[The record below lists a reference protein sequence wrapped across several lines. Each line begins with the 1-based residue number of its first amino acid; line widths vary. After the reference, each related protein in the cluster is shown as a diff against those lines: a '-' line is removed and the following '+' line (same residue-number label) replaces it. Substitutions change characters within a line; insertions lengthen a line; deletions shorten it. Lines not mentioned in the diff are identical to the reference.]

1 MKQVKKNNSQDNGKS
16 KTPLSTLRK
25 RLAADRF
32 TGWALGI
39 TFVAAVVIVLVTT
52 QFGSVLPMLKASDYQ
67 VGSVAERDYVVE
79 RDILYLDEEATRLKR
94 QAAGKLVLPI
104 FRVNERIGEE
114 RLQRFSEFR
123 ERLLALNRE
132 ESSLDTIFLRLQ
144 VDFPGIL
151 TREQLARL
159 LDTNQLSSVFAQAE
173 IILKKIF
180 ETGLIKLPEQ
190 DSGLLSSGAIEVW
203 SWRGGKLVKEE
214 TYLENVLTRRNIED
228 WIEERFPEIPSLLLL
243 PTFDL
248 VRAFAIE
255 NGFFDAEETGKSR
268 QKAMEEVE
276 PVQAKLVKDQVI
288 VRRGDIIDAETAA
301 QIKALGEYSV
311 TVNLT
316 SIAGNVLFLLVVFFF
331 SLLLF
336 QEKVIGTA
344 LKRNQVIFLAATV
357 LIFLL
362 AAGLLSR
369 FFTPREGIP
378 FSVILPTAAISI
390 LITLIISTRAGIG
403 LSVILAL
410 LVLPLAEWDPY
421 AFLFVLLTGAAGT
434 AVVQRAERRIDL
446 VKAGLYLS
454 ALNIA
459 LLILFVL
466 LQSAARGWLLPVL
479 GWAFLNGFASSMISL
494 GFLPILEHA
503 LNTASRF
510 RLIELS
516 DLNAPILKRMLSLAP
531 GTYNHSISVA
541 NLAES
546 AASAIGANALLARVG
561 AYYHDIGKIE
571 QAEYFIENQTSYNKH
586 DDLKP
591 SLSAAVIKSHLKM
604 GIEKARELALPQ
616 EVQEIIS
623 QHHGRG
629 VIKYF
634 YQRAVENGEKTNV
647 STDDYSYQGYRPSSK
662 EAAVVMLADAVEAAT
677 RTLKKPTIAKLEK
690 FVWDMIME
698 KFTSQELSGSQLT
711 FRDLETI
718 KKSFVQ
724 VLAGYYHSRI
734 EYPKVKEAA
743 R

>member
-1 MKQVKKNNSQDNGKS
+1 MKPTKKSNQGNGKPGS
-16 KTPLSTLRK
+16 PISILR
-25 RLAADRF
+25 RHLAADRY
-32 TGWALGI
+32 TGVVLGI
-39 TFVAAVVIVLVTT
+39 TLFAAVAIVLATT
-52 QFGSVLPMLKASDYQ
+52 QFGSVLPLLRVSDYR

-94 QAAGKLVLPI
+94 EAAGKLVLPV
-104 FRVNERIGEE
+104 FRINERIGEE

-123 ERLLALNRE
+123 ERLVALTRGPN
-132 ESSLDTIFLRLQ
+132 SLDTIFLRLQ

-151 TREQLARL
+151 SKEQLARL
-159 LDTNQLSSVFAQAE
+159 LDSGQLSSVFTQAE
-173 IILKKIF
+173 GILTRVF
-180 ETGLIKLPEQ
+180 ETGVVKLP
-190 DSGLLSSGAIEVW
+190 DRDGGLLSSGAVEI
-203 SWRGGKLVKEE
+203 WRWQGGKLVKEE
-214 TYLENVLTRRNIED
+214 TYLEEVLTKDKLDD
-228 WIEERFPEIPSLLLL
+228 WIAERFPEIPARLLT
-243 PTFDL
+243 PTIEV

-255 NGFFDAEETGKSR
+255 NGFFDAEETEKSR

-288 VRRGDIIDAETAA
+288 VRRGDIVDAETAA

-311 TVNLT
+311 TVNLN
-316 SIAGNVLFLLVVFFF
+316 SIAGNALFVLIVFLF
-331 SLLLF
+331 SLFLF
-336 QEKVIGTA
+336 QERVIGIA
-344 LKRNQVIFLAATV
+344 LKRNQITFLATAA

-369 FFTPREGIP
+369 FFIPHEGIP
-378 FSVILPTAAISI
+378 VSVLLPTAAFTISA
-390 LITLIISTRAGIG
+390 TLIVSTRAGIG

-410 LVLPLAEWDPY
+410 LLLPLTDLDPH

-446 VKAGLYLS
+446 IKAGLYLS
-454 ALNIA
+454 GLNVA
-459 LLILFVL
+459 LLVLFVL
-466 LQSAARGWLLPVL
+466 LHSGVRGWLLPVL
-479 GWAFLNGFASSMISL
+479 GWGFLNGFASSMISL
-494 GFLPILEHA
+494 GFLPILEHG

-516 DLNAPILKRMLSLAP
+516 DLNAPVLKRMLSLAP

-546 AASAIGANALLARVG
+546 ACSAIGANALLARVG

-604 GIEKARELALPQ
+604 GIEKARELGLPQ
-616 EVQEIIS
+616 EVKEIIS

-647 STDDYSYQGYRPSSK
+647 STDDYSYQGYRPGSK
-662 EAAVVMLADAVEAAT
+662 EAAVVMLADTVEAAT
-677 RTLKKPTIAKLEK
+677 RTLRKPTIAKLEK
-690 FVWDMIME
+690 FVWDIIME
-698 KFTSQELSGSQLT
+698 KFTSQELGDSQLT

>member
-1 MKQVKKNNSQDNGKS
+1 MKQSRKNSTNGKS
-16 KTPLSTLRK
+16 IPLFASLKERLR
-25 RLAADRF
+25 ADRP
-32 TGWALGI
+32 TVAILGV
-39 TFVAAVVIVLVTT
+39 TFVAAVVIVVVST
-52 QFGSVLPMLKASDYQ
+52 QFGSVLPLLRVSDYR

-94 QAAGKLVLPI
+94 EAAGKLVLPI

-123 ERLLALNRE
+123 DRLIALSRQ
-132 ESSLDTIFLRLQ
+132 ESALDTIFLRLQ

-151 TREQLARL
+151 SREQLARL
-159 LDTNQLSSVFAQAE
+159 LETGQLNAVFAEARL
-173 IILKKIF
+173 ILDQLF
-180 ETGLIKLPEQ
+180 ETGLVKLPEQ
-190 DSGLLSSGAIEVW
+190 DSDLLSSGAVEL
-203 SWRGGKLVKEE
+203 WRWTGGRLVKEE
-214 TYLENVLTRRNIED
+214 VSLEEVLTRGNLEA
-228 WIEERFPEIPSLLLL
+228 WIEERFPEVPAQLLT
-243 PTFDL
+243 PTIDL
-248 VRAFAIE
+248 VRAFAVE
-255 NGFFDAEETGKSR
+255 NGFYDAEETESSR
-268 QKAMEEVE
+268 RKVMEEVE

-288 VRRGDIIDAETAA
+288 VRRGDIVDAETAA
-301 QIKALGEYSV
+301 QIRALGEYSV
-311 TVNLT
+311 TVNLN
-316 SIAGNVLFLLVVFFF
+316 SIAGNVLFLLAVF
-331 SLLLF
+331 LLALFLF
-336 QEKVIGTA
+336 QERVVGLI
-344 LKRNQVIFLAATV
+344 LKRNQIVFLAATA

-362 AAGLLSR
+362 AAALLGR
-369 FFTPREGIP
+369 FFTPGQGIP
-378 FSVILPTAAISI
+378 MSVILPTATVSI
-390 LITLIISTRAGIG
+390 LVTLIVCTRAGIA
-403 LSVILAL
+403 LSLILAL
-410 LVLPLAEWDPY
+410 LVLPLTGMDPY
-421 AFLFVLLTGAAGT
+421 ALLFVLLTGVAGT
-434 AVVQRAERRIDL
+434 AVVQQAERRIDL
-446 VKAGLYLS
+446 VRAGLYLS
-454 ALNIA
+454 AVNIV
-459 LLILFVL
+459 LLVLFVL
-466 LQSAARGWLLPVL
+466 LQSTGRRWLLPVL
-479 GWAFLNGFASSMISL
+479 GWGFLNGFASSMISL

-546 AASAIGANALLARVG
+546 ACSAIGANALLARVG

-591 SLSAAVIKSHLKM
+591 SLSAAVIKSHLKV

-616 EVQEIIS
+616 EVQDIIA

-629 VIKYF
+629 IIQYF
-634 YQRAVENGEKTNV
+634 YQRAVDNGNSANV
-647 STDDYSYQGYRPSSK
+647 SSDDYSYQGYRPRSR

-677 RTLKKPTIAKLEK
+677 RTLKKPTVAKLEK
-690 FVWDMIME
+690 LVWDMIME
-698 KFTSQELSGSQLT
+698 KFTSQELSDSQLT
-711 FRDLETI
+711 FRNLETI

>member
-1 MKQVKKNNSQDNGKS
+1 MKQTKKTSNDTSPSPISALK
-16 KTPLSTLRK
+16 L
-25 RLAADRF
+25 RLAADRL
-32 TGWALGI
+32 TGAILGI
-39 TFVAAVVIVLVTT
+39 TFIAAVVIVLVTT
-52 QFGSVLPMLKASDYQ
+52 QFGSVFPLLRPSDYEI
-67 VGSVAERDYVVE
+67 GSVAERDYVVE
-79 RDILYLDEEATRLKR
+79 RDILYLDQEATRLKR
-94 QAAGKLVLPI
+94 EAAGKLVLPI
-104 FRVNERIGEE
+104 FRVNERIGGE
-114 RLQRFSEFR
+114 RLQSFSEFR
-123 ERLLALNRE
+123 ERLLALRRE
-132 ESSLDTIFLRLQ
+132 ESSLDTVFLKLQ
-144 VDFPGIL
+144 VEFPGVL
-151 TREQLARL
+151 SKEQLARL
-159 LDTNQLSSVFAQAE
+159 LDTNQLSTVFEQAGT
-173 IILKKIF
+173 ILGQIF

-190 DSGLLSSGAIEVW
+190 DAELLSPGAIEVW
-203 SWRGGKLVKEE
+203 RWMGGRLVKEE
-214 TYLENVLTRRNIED
+214 YFLEDVLTKNNLES
-228 WIEERFPEIPSLLLL
+228 WIEERFPEIPAQLL
-243 PTFDL
+243 PPTKDP

-255 NGFFDAEETGKSR
+255 NGFFDAKETGKSR

-276 PVQAKLVKDQVI
+276 PVQAKLVRDQVI

-301 QIKALGEYSV
+301 RIRALGEYSV
-311 TVNLT
+311 TVNLK
-316 SIAGNVLFLLVVFFF
+316 SIAGNVLFLLILFFF
-331 SLLLF
+331 ALFLF
-336 QEKVIGTA
+336 QKRVVGRS
-344 LKRNQVIFLAATV
+344 LKHNQLLFLAATV

-362 AAGLLSR
+362 ASALLAR
-369 FFTPREGIP
+369 FFTPAEGIP

-390 LITLIISTRAGIG
+390 LVTLIVSTRAGIA
-403 LSVILAL
+403 LSLILAL
-410 LVLPLAEWDPY
+410 LVLPVSEMDPY
-421 AFLFVLLTGAAGT
+421 SFLFVLLTGVAGT

-446 VKAGLYLS
+446 VRAGAYLS
-454 ALNIA
+454 ALNIVLLVFLA
-459 LLILFVL
+459 LLRSIG
-466 LQSAARGWLLPVL
+466 RGWLLPVL
-479 GWAFLNGFASSMISL
+479 GWSLLNGFVSSMISL
-494 GFLPILEHA
+494 GFLPILEHG

-546 AASAIGANALLARVG
+546 ACSAIGANALLARVG

-586 DDLKP
+586 DELKP

-604 GIEKARELALPQ
+604 GIEKARELSLPQ

-634 YQRAVENGEKTNV
+634 YQRALEKGEKTNV
-647 STDDYSYQGYRPSSK
+647 TSDDYSYQGYRPSSK
-662 EAAVVMLADAVEAAT
+662 EAAVVMLADTVEAVT

-690 FVWDMIME
+690 FVWDIIME
-698 KFTSQELSGSQLT
+698 KFTSQELGDSQLT

>member
-1 MKQVKKNNSQDNGKS
+1 MKQTKKTSNDTSPSPISALK
-16 KTPLSTLRK
+16 L
-25 RLAADRF
+25 RLAADRL
-32 TGWALGI
+32 TGAILGI
-39 TFVAAVVIVLVTT
+39 TFIAAVVIVLVTT
-52 QFGSVLPMLKASDYQ
+52 QFGSVFPLLRPSDYEI
-67 VGSVAERDYVVE
+67 GSVAERDYVVE
-79 RDILYLDEEATRLKR
+79 RDILYLDQEATRLKR
-94 QAAGKLVLPI
+94 EAAGKLVLPI

-114 RLQRFSEFR
+114 RLQSFSEFR
-123 ERLLALNRE
+123 ERLLALRRE
-132 ESSLDTIFLRLQ
+132 ESSLDTVFLKLQ
-144 VDFPGIL
+144 VEFPGVL
-151 TREQLARL
+151 SKEQLARL
-159 LDTNQLSSVFAQAE
+159 LDTNQLSTVFEQAGT
-173 IILKKIF
+173 ILGQIF

-190 DSGLLSSGAIEVW
+190 DAELLSPGAIEVW
-203 SWRGGKLVKEE
+203 RWMGGRLVKEE
-214 TYLENVLTRRNIED
+214 YFLEDVLTKNNLES
-228 WIEERFPEIPSLLLL
+228 WIEERFPEIPAQLL
-243 PTFDL
+243 PPTKDP

-255 NGFFDAEETGKSR
+255 NGFFDAKETGKSR

-276 PVQAKLVKDQVI
+276 PVQAKLVRDQVI

-301 QIKALGEYSV
+301 RIRALGEYSV
-311 TVNLT
+311 TVNLK
-316 SIAGNVLFLLVVFFF
+316 SIAGNVLFLLILFFF
-331 SLLLF
+331 ALFLF
-336 QEKVIGTA
+336 QKRVVGRS
-344 LKRNQVIFLAATV
+344 LKHNQLLFLAATV

-362 AAGLLSR
+362 ASALLAR
-369 FFTPREGIP
+369 FFTPAEGIP

-390 LITLIISTRAGIG
+390 LVTLIVSTRAGIA
-403 LSVILAL
+403 LSLILAL
-410 LVLPLAEWDPY
+410 LVLPVSEMDPY
-421 AFLFVLLTGAAGT
+421 SFLFVLLTGVAGT

-446 VKAGLYLS
+446 VRAGAYLS
-454 ALNIA
+454 ALNIVLLVFLA
-459 LLILFVL
+459 LLRSIG
-466 LQSAARGWLLPVL
+466 RGWLLPVL
-479 GWAFLNGFASSMISL
+479 GWSLLNGFVSSMISL
-494 GFLPILEHA
+494 GFLPILEHG

-546 AASAIGANALLARVG
+546 ACSAIGANALLARVG

-586 DDLKP
+586 DELKP

-604 GIEKARELALPQ
+604 GIEKARELSLPQ

-634 YQRAVENGEKTNV
+634 YQRALEKGEKTNV
-647 STDDYSYQGYRPSSK
+647 TSDDYSYQGYRPSSK
-662 EAAVVMLADAVEAAT
+662 EAAVVMLADTVEAVT

-690 FVWDMIME
+690 FVWDIIME
-698 KFTSQELSGSQLT
+698 KFTSQELGDSQLT

>member
-1 MKQVKKNNSQDNGKS
+1 MKQIKKNNHDNGKS
-16 KTPLSTLRK
+16 FAPLSALRK

-32 TGWALGI
+32 KAAALAI
-39 TFVAAVVIVLVTT
+39 TVIAAMVIVLFTT
-52 QFGSVLPMLKASDYQ
+52 QFGSVLPLLRVTNYQ
-67 VGSVAERDYVVE
+67 IGSVAERDYVVE
-79 RDILYLDEEATRLKR
+79 RDMLYLDEEATRLKME
-94 QAAGKLVLPI
+94 AAGKLVLPV

-114 RLQRFSEFR
+114 RLQRFAQFR
-123 ERLLALNRE
+123 ERVLALSRE
-132 ESSLDTIFLRLQ
+132 KDTLDTAFLKLQ

-151 TREQLARL
+151 SEQQLARL
-159 LDTNQLSSVFAQAE
+159 LDTDQLSSIFTQAE
-173 IILKKIF
+173 LILEQIF

-190 DSGLLSSGAIEVW
+190 DSGLLSSGAVAVW
-203 SWRGGKLVKEE
+203 RWSGGKLVKEE
-214 TYLENVLTRRNIED
+214 TYLEEVLTLGNLEGWIED
-228 WIEERFPEIPSLLLL
+228 RFPEIPARLL
-243 PTFDL
+243 PPTVDM
-248 VRAFAIE
+248 VRAFTVE
-255 NGFFDAEETGKSR
+255 NGFFDADETEESR
-268 QKAMEEVE
+268 KKAMEEVE

-288 VRRGDIIDAETAA
+288 VRRGDIIHSETAA

-311 TVNLT
+311 TVNLN
-316 SIAGNVLFLLVVFFF
+316 SIAGNVLFLLIVLLF
-331 SLLLF
+331 SLFLF
-336 QEKVIGTA
+336 QEPVIGTA
-344 LKRNQVIFLAATV
+344 LKRNQVVFLAAAV

-362 AAGLLSR
+362 GAGLASR

-378 FSVILPTAAISI
+378 VSVILPTAAISI
-390 LITLIISTRAGIG
+390 LVTLIVSTRAGIG

-410 LVLPLAEWDPY
+410 LVLPLARLDAY
-421 AFLFVLLTGAAGT
+421 AFLFVLLTGVAGT

-454 ALNIA
+454 ALNVA
-459 LLILFVL
+459 LLVLFAL
-466 LQSAARGWLLPVL
+466 LQSVGRGWLLPVL
-479 GWAFLNGFASSMISL
+479 GWAFLNGFVCSMISL
-494 GFLPILEHA
+494 GFLPILEHG

-616 EVQEIIS
+616 EVKEIIS

-634 YQRAVENGEKTNV
+634 YQRALENGEKTNV
-647 STDDYSYQGYRPSSK
+647 STDDYSYQGYRPSSR
-662 EAAVVMLADAVEAAT
+662 EAAVVMLADTVEAAT

-690 FVWDMIME
+690 FVWDIIME
-698 KFTSQELSGSQLT
+698 KFTTQELGDSQLT

-734 EYPKVKEAA
+734 EYPKVKEAV

>member
-1 MKQVKKNNSQDNGKS
+1 MKPTRKNNHNGASIRPFSALKV
-16 KTPLSTLRK
+16 PLGPDRTTGII
-25 RLAADRF
+25 LA
-32 TGWALGI
+32 L
-39 TFVAAVVIVLVTT
+39 TFVAAVAIVLVTT
-52 QFGSVLPMLKASDYQ
+52 QFGTVFPFLRASDYQ

-79 RDILYLDEEATRLKR
+79 RDILYVDEEATRLKR
-94 QAAGKLVLPI
+94 EAAGKLVLPI
-104 FRVNERIGEE
+104 FRVNERINQE
-114 RLQRFSEFR
+114 RLARFSEFR
-123 ERLLALNRE
+123 ERLVTLSRE
-132 ESSLDTIFLRLQ
+132 EESLDAIFLRLQ
-144 VDFPGIL
+144 VDFPGVL
-151 TREQLARL
+151 SREQLARL
-159 LDTNQLSSVFAQAE
+159 LDTGQLSGVLEQAE
-173 IILKKIF
+173 LVLGDVF

-190 DSGLLSSGAIEVW
+190 DSELLSSGAVEVW
-203 SWRGGKLVKEE
+203 RWMGGKLVKEE
-214 TYLENVLTRRNIED
+214 LFLEEVLTRDNLEG
-228 WIEERFPEIPSLLLL
+228 WIAARYPEIPRELLQ
-243 PTFDL
+243 PTIDL
-248 VRAFAIE
+248 VEAFAVE
-255 NGFFDAEETGKSR
+255 NGFYDVEETEKSR
-268 QKAMEEVE
+268 QKAMEGVE

-288 VRRGDIIDAETAA
+288 VRRGDIVDAEAAA
-301 QIKALGEYSV
+301 QIRALGEYSV
-311 TVNLT
+311 TVNLN
-316 SIAGNVLFLLVVFFF
+316 SIAANVLFLFIVFLL
-331 SLLLF
+331 SLFLF
-336 QEKVIGTA
+336 RERILGIS
-344 LKRNQVIFLAATV
+344 LKRNQVLFLAAAV

-362 AAGLLSR
+362 AAVLLGR
-369 FFTPREGIP
+369 FFAPREGIP

-390 LITLIISTRAGIG
+390 LVALIISTRAGIA
-403 LSVILAL
+403 LSLILAL
-410 LVLPLAEWDPY
+410 LVLPIAEMDPY
-421 AFLFVLLTGAAGT
+421 TFLFVLLTGVAGT

-446 VKAGLYLS
+446 VRAGLYLS
-454 ALNIA
+454 GLNVV
-459 LLILFVL
+459 LLVLFVL
-466 LQSAARGWLLPVL
+466 LQNVERGWLLPVL
-479 GWAFLNGFASSMISL
+479 GWSFLNGFASSMIGL

-546 AASAIGANALLARVG
+546 ACSAIGANALLARVG

-586 DDLKP
+586 DELKP

-604 GIEKARELALPQ
+604 GIEKARELSLPQ

-634 YQRAVENGEKTNV
+634 YQRAVEKGEKNNV
-647 STDDYSYQGYRPSSK
+647 SSNDYSYQGYRPSSR
-662 EAAVVMLADAVEAAT
+662 EAAVVMLADTVEAAT

-690 FVWDMIME
+690 FVWDIIME
-698 KFTSQELSGSQLT
+698 KFTSQELGDSPLT
-711 FRDLETI
+711 LRDLETI

>member
-1 MKQVKKNNSQDNGKS
+1 MKQTKKNSNDTSPSPISALKLR
-16 KTPLSTLRK
+16 LS
-25 RLAADRF
+25 ADRL
-32 TGWALGI
+32 TGAILGI
-39 TFVAAVVIVLVTT
+39 TFIVALAIVLVTT
-52 QFGSVLPMLKASDYQ
+52 QFGSVFPLLRPSDYEI
-67 VGSVAERDYVVE
+67 GSVAERDYVVE
-79 RDILYLDEEATRLKR
+79 RDILYLDQEATRLKR
-94 QAAGKLVLPI
+94 EAAGKLVPPI

-114 RLQRFSEFR
+114 RLQSFSEFR
-123 ERLLALNRE
+123 EGLLALRLE
-132 ESSLDTIFLRLQ
+132 ESSLDTVFLKLQ
-144 VDFPGIL
+144 VEFPGVL
-151 TREQLARL
+151 SKEQLARL
-159 LDTNQLSSVFAQAE
+159 LDTNQLPTLFEQAGT
-173 IILKKIF
+173 ILRQIF

-190 DSGLLSSGAIEVW
+190 DTELLSQGAIAVW
-203 SWRGGKLVKEE
+203 RWMGGKLVKEE
-214 TYLENVLTRRNIED
+214 YFLGDVLTKNNMES
-228 WIEERFPEIPSLLLL
+228 WIEERFPEIPTQLL
-243 PTFDL
+243 PPTKDL

-255 NGFFDAEETGKSR
+255 NGFFDVEETEKGR

-276 PVQAKLVKDQVI
+276 PVQAKLVRDQVI
-288 VRRGDIIDAETAA
+288 VRRGDIIDAETVA
-301 QIKALGEYSV
+301 QIRALGEYSV
-311 TVNLT
+311 TVNLN
-316 SIAGNVLFLLVVFFF
+316 SIAGNVLFLLILFFF
-331 SLLLF
+331 ALFLF
-336 QEKVIGTA
+336 QKRIVGRS
-344 LKRNQVIFLAATV
+344 LKHNQVLFLAATV

-362 AAGLLSR
+362 ASALLAR
-369 FFTPREGIP
+369 FFTPTEGIP

-390 LITLIISTRAGIG
+390 LVTLIVSTRAGIA
-403 LSVILAL
+403 LSLILAL
-410 LVLPLAEWDPY
+410 LVLPVAEMDPY
-421 AFLFVLLTGAAGT
+421 SFLFVLLTGVAGT

-446 VKAGLYLS
+446 VRAGAYLS
-454 ALNIA
+454 ALNA
-459 LLILFVL
+459 VLLVFFVL
-466 LQSAARGWLLPVL
+466 LQSIGRSWLLPVL
-479 GWAFLNGFASSMISL
+479 GWSFLNGFVSSMISL
-494 GFLPILEHA
+494 GFLPILEHG

-546 AASAIGANALLARVG
+546 ACSSIGANALLARVG

-586 DDLKP
+586 DELKP

-604 GIEKARELALPQ
+604 GIEKARELSLPR

-634 YQRAVENGEKTNV
+634 YQRALEKGEKTNV
-647 STDDYSYQGYRPSSK
+647 TSDDYSYQGYRPSSK
-662 EAAVVMLADAVEAAT
+662 EAAVVMLADTVEAAA

-690 FVWDMIME
+690 FVWDIIME
-698 KFTSQELSGSQLT
+698 KFTTQELGDSQLT

>member
-1 MKQVKKNNSQDNGKS
+1 MKQTKKTSNDTSPSPISALK
-16 KTPLSTLRK
+16 LRLTTD
-25 RLAADRF
+25 RL
-32 TGWALGI
+32 TGAILGI
-39 TFVAAVVIVLVTT
+39 TFIAAVAIVLATT
-52 QFGSVLPMLKASDYQ
+52 QFGSVFPLLRPSDYEI
-67 VGSVAERDYVVE
+67 GSVAERDHVVE
-79 RDILYLDEEATRLKR
+79 RDILYLDQEATRLKR
-94 QAAGKLVLPI
+94 EAAGKLVLPI

-114 RLQRFSEFR
+114 RLQSYSEFR
-123 ERLLALNRE
+123 ERLLDLRRE
-132 ESSLDTIFLRLQ
+132 ESSLDTIFLKLQ
-144 VDFPGIL
+144 VEFPGVL
-151 TREQLARL
+151 SKEQLAHL
-159 LDTNQLSSVFAQAE
+159 LDTNVLSTVFEQGGT
-173 IILKKIF
+173 ILGQIF

-190 DSGLLSSGAIEVW
+190 DTELLSPGAIEVW
-203 SWRGGKLVKEE
+203 RWMGGRLVKEE
-214 TYLENVLTRRNIED
+214 YFLEDVLTKNNLES
-228 WIEERFPEIPSLLLL
+228 WIEERFPEIPVRLL
-243 PTFDL
+243 PPTKDL

-255 NGFFDAEETGKSR
+255 NGFFDTKETEKSR
-268 QKAMEEVE
+268 QKAMEEVD
-276 PVQAKLVKDQVI
+276 PVQAKLVRDQVI
-288 VRRGDIIDAETAA
+288 IRRGDIIDTETAA
-301 QIKALGEYSV
+301 RIRALGEYSV
-311 TVNLT
+311 TVNLN
-316 SIAGNVLFLLVVFFF
+316 SIAGNVLFLLILFFF
-331 SLLLF
+331 ALFLF
-336 QEKVIGTA
+336 QERVVGRS
-344 LKRNQVIFLAATV
+344 LKHSQVLLIAATV

-362 AAGLLSR
+362 ATALLAR
-369 FFTPREGIP
+369 FFTPAEGIP

-390 LITLIISTRAGIG
+390 LVTLIVSTRAGIA
-403 LSVILAL
+403 LSLILAL
-410 LVLPLAEWDPY
+410 LVLPVADMDPY
-421 AFLFVLLTGAAGT
+421 SFLFVLLTGVAGT

-446 VKAGLYLS
+446 VLAGAYLS
-454 ALNIA
+454 ALNIV
-459 LLILFVL
+459 LLVLFAL
-466 LQSAARGWLLPVL
+466 LQSIGRSWLLPVL
-479 GWAFLNGFASSMISL
+479 GWSILNGFVSSMISL
-494 GFLPILEHA
+494 GFLPILEHG

-546 AASAIGANALLARVG
+546 ACSAIGANALLARVG

-586 DDLKP
+586 DELKP

-604 GIEKARELALPQ
+604 GIEKARELSLPQ

-634 YQRAVENGEKTNV
+634 YQRALETGEKTNV
-647 STDDYSYQGYRPSSK
+647 TSDDYSYQGYRPSSK
-662 EAAVVMLADAVEAAT
+662 EAAVVMLADTVEAVT

-690 FVWDMIME
+690 FVWDIIME
-698 KFTSQELSGSQLT
+698 KFSSQELGDSQLT

>member
-1 MKQVKKNNSQDNGKS
+1 M
-16 KTPLSTLRK
+16 
-25 RLAADRF
+25 AI
-32 TGWALGI
+32 LGV
-39 TFVAAVVIVLVTT
+39 TFVAAVVIVVVST
-52 QFGSVLPMLKASDYQ
+52 QFGSVLPLLRVSDYR

-94 QAAGKLVLPI
+94 EAAGKLVLPI

-123 ERLLALNRE
+123 DRLIALSRQ
-132 ESSLDTIFLRLQ
+132 ESALDTIFLRLQ

-151 TREQLARL
+151 SREQLARL
-159 LDTNQLSSVFAQAE
+159 LETGQLNAVFAEARL
-173 IILKKIF
+173 ILDQLF
-180 ETGLIKLPEQ
+180 ETGLVKLPEQ
-190 DSGLLSSGAIEVW
+190 DSDLLSSGAVEL
-203 SWRGGKLVKEE
+203 WRWTGGRLVKEE
-214 TYLENVLTRRNIED
+214 VSLEEVLTRGNLEA
-228 WIEERFPEIPSLLLL
+228 WIEERFPEVPAQLLT
-243 PTFDL
+243 PTIDL
-248 VRAFAIE
+248 VRAFAVE
-255 NGFFDAEETGKSR
+255 NGFYDAEETESSR
-268 QKAMEEVE
+268 RKVMEEVE

-288 VRRGDIIDAETAA
+288 VRRGDIVDAETAA
-301 QIKALGEYSV
+301 QIRALGEYSV
-311 TVNLT
+311 TVNLN
-316 SIAGNVLFLLVVFFF
+316 SIAGNVLFLLAVF
-331 SLLLF
+331 LLALFLF
-336 QEKVIGTA
+336 QERVVGLI
-344 LKRNQVIFLAATV
+344 LKRNQIVFLAATA

-362 AAGLLSR
+362 AAALLGR
-369 FFTPREGIP
+369 FFTPGQGIP
-378 FSVILPTAAISI
+378 MSVILPTATVSI
-390 LITLIISTRAGIG
+390 LVTLIVCTRAGIA
-403 LSVILAL
+403 LSLILAL
-410 LVLPLAEWDPY
+410 LVLPLTGMDPY
-421 AFLFVLLTGAAGT
+421 ALLFVLLTGVAGT
-434 AVVQRAERRIDL
+434 AVVQQAERRIDL
-446 VKAGLYLS
+446 VRAGLYLS
-454 ALNIA
+454 AVNIV
-459 LLILFVL
+459 LLVLFVL
-466 LQSAARGWLLPVL
+466 LQSTGRRWLLPVL
-479 GWAFLNGFASSMISL
+479 GWGFLNGFASSMISL

-546 AASAIGANALLARVG
+546 ACSAIGANALLARVG

-591 SLSAAVIKSHLKM
+591 SLSAAVIKSHLKV

-616 EVQEIIS
+616 EVQDIIA

-629 VIKYF
+629 IIQYF
-634 YQRAVENGEKTNV
+634 YQRAVDNGNSANV
-647 STDDYSYQGYRPSSK
+647 SSDDYSYQGYRPRSR

-677 RTLKKPTIAKLEK
+677 RTLKKPTVAKLEK
-690 FVWDMIME
+690 LVWDMIME
-698 KFTSQELSGSQLT
+698 KFTSQELSDSQLT
-711 FRDLETI
+711 FRNLETI

>member
-1 MKQVKKNNSQDNGKS
+1 MKQTKKTSNDTSPSPISALK
-16 KTPLSTLRK
+16 L
-25 RLAADRF
+25 RLAADRL
-32 TGWALGI
+32 TGAILGI
-39 TFVAAVVIVLVTT
+39 TFIAAVVIVLVTT
-52 QFGSVLPMLKASDYQ
+52 QFGSVFPLLRPSDYEI
-67 VGSVAERDYVVE
+67 GSVAERDYVVE
-79 RDILYLDEEATRLKR
+79 RDILYLDQEATRLKR
-94 QAAGKLVLPI
+94 EAAGKLVLPI

-114 RLQRFSEFR
+114 RLQSFSEFR
-123 ERLLALNRE
+123 ERLLALRRE
-132 ESSLDTIFLRLQ
+132 ESSLDTVFLKLQ
-144 VDFPGIL
+144 VEFPGIL
-151 TREQLARL
+151 SKEQLARL
-159 LDTNQLSSVFAQAE
+159 LDTNQLSTVFEQAGT
-173 IILKKIF
+173 ILGQIF

-190 DSGLLSSGAIEVW
+190 DAELLSPGAIEVW
-203 SWRGGKLVKEE
+203 RWMGGRLVKEE
-214 TYLENVLTRRNIED
+214 YFLEDVLTKNNLES
-228 WIEERFPEIPSLLLL
+228 WIEERFPEIPAQLL
-243 PTFDL
+243 PPTKDP

-255 NGFFDAEETGKSR
+255 NGFFDAKETGKSR

-276 PVQAKLVKDQVI
+276 PVQAKLVRDQVI

-301 QIKALGEYSV
+301 RIRALGEYSV
-311 TVNLT
+311 TVNLK
-316 SIAGNVLFLLVVFFF
+316 SIAGNVLFLLILFFF
-331 SLLLF
+331 ALFLF
-336 QEKVIGTA
+336 QKRVVGRS
-344 LKRNQVIFLAATV
+344 LKHNQLLFLAATV

-362 AAGLLSR
+362 ASALLAR
-369 FFTPREGIP
+369 FFTPAEGIP

-390 LITLIISTRAGIG
+390 LVTLIVSTRAGIA
-403 LSVILAL
+403 LSLILAL
-410 LVLPLAEWDPY
+410 LVLPVSEMDPY
-421 AFLFVLLTGAAGT
+421 SFLFVLLTGVAGT

-446 VKAGLYLS
+446 VRAGAYLS
-454 ALNIA
+454 ALNIVLLVFLA
-459 LLILFVL
+459 LLRSIG
-466 LQSAARGWLLPVL
+466 RGWLLPVL
-479 GWAFLNGFASSMISL
+479 GWSLLNGFVSSMISL
-494 GFLPILEHA
+494 GFLPILEHG

-546 AASAIGANALLARVG
+546 ACSAIGANALLARVG

-586 DDLKP
+586 DELKP

-604 GIEKARELALPQ
+604 GIEKARELSLPQ

-634 YQRAVENGEKTNV
+634 YQRALEKGEKTNV
-647 STDDYSYQGYRPSSK
+647 TSDDYSYQGYRPSSK
-662 EAAVVMLADAVEAAT
+662 EAAVVMLADTVEAVT

-690 FVWDMIME
+690 FVWDIIME
-698 KFTSQELSGSQLT
+698 KFTSQELGDSQLT

>member
-1 MKQVKKNNSQDNGKS
+1 MKQTKKNSNDTSPSPISALK
-16 KTPLSTLRK
+16 L
-25 RLAADRF
+25 RLAADRL
-32 TGWALGI
+32 TGAILGI
-39 TFVAAVVIVLVTT
+39 TFIVAVAIVLVTT
-52 QFGSVLPMLKASDYQ
+52 QFGSVFPLLRPSEYEI
-67 VGSVAERDYVVE
+67 GSVAERDYVVE
-79 RDILYLDEEATRLKR
+79 RDILYLDQEATRLKR
-94 QAAGKLVLPI
+94 EAAGKLVMPI

-114 RLQRFSEFR
+114 RLQSFSEFR
-123 ERLLALNRE
+123 ERLLALRRE
-132 ESSLDTIFLRLQ
+132 ESSLDTVFLKLQ
-144 VDFPGIL
+144 VEFPGVL
-151 TREQLARL
+151 SKEQLARL
-159 LDTNQLSSVFAQAE
+159 PDTNQLPTVFEQAE
-173 IILKKIF
+173 TILGQIF
-180 ETGLIKLPEQ
+180 ETGLIKLPGQ
-190 DSGLLSSGAIEVW
+190 DSELLSLGAIAVW
-203 SWRGGKLVKEE
+203 RWMGGRLVKEE
-214 TYLENVLTRRNIED
+214 YFLEDVLTKNNLES
-228 WIEERFPEIPSLLLL
+228 WIEERFPEIPAQLL
-243 PTFDL
+243 PPAKDL

-255 NGFFDAEETGKSR
+255 NGFFDAEETEKSR

-276 PVQAKLVKDQVI
+276 PVQAKLVRDQVI

-301 QIKALGEYSV
+301 RIRALGEYSV
-311 TVNLT
+311 TVNLN
-316 SIAGNVLFLLVVFFF
+316 SIAGNILFLLIVFFF
-331 SLLLF
+331 SLFLF
-336 QEKVIGTA
+336 QKRVVGRS
-344 LKRNQVIFLAATV
+344 LKHNQVLFLAATA

-362 AAGLLSR
+362 ASALLAR
-369 FFTPREGIP
+369 FFTPAGGIP

-390 LITLIISTRAGIG
+390 LVTLIISTRAGIA
-403 LSVILAL
+403 LSLILAL
-410 LVLPLAEWDPY
+410 LVLPVAEMDPY
-421 AFLFVLLTGAAGT
+421 SFLFVLLTGVAGT

-446 VKAGLYLS
+446 VRAGVYLS
-454 ALNIA
+454 ALNIVLLVFSA
-459 LLILFVL
+459 LLHSIGR
-466 LQSAARGWLLPVL
+466 SWLLPVL
-479 GWAFLNGFASSMISL
+479 GWSLLNGFVSSMISL
-494 GFLPILEHA
+494 GFLPVLEHG

-546 AASAIGANALLARVG
+546 ACSAIGANALLARVG

-586 DDLKP
+586 DELKP

-604 GIEKARELALPQ
+604 GIEKARELSLPQ

-634 YQRAVENGEKTNV
+634 YQRALEKDEKTNV
-647 STDDYSYQGYRPSSK
+647 TSDDYSYQGYRPSSK
-662 EAAVVMLADAVEAAT
+662 EAAVVMLADTVEAAT
-677 RTLKKPTIAKLEK
+677 HTLKKPTIAKLEK
-690 FVWDMIME
+690 FVWDNIME
-698 KFTSQELSGSQLT
+698 KFVSQELGDSQLT

>member
-1 MKQVKKNNSQDNGKS
+1 MKQIKRNNS
-16 KTPLSTLRK
+16 PLSTLRMW
-25 RLAADRF
+25 LAVDRF
-32 TGWALGI
+32 TAATLGI
-39 TFVAAVVIVLVTT
+39 TFVTAVAIVLLTT
-52 QFGSVLPMLKASDYQ
+52 QFGSVFHLLRIADYQ
-67 VGSVAERDYVVE
+67 IGSVAERDVVVE
-79 RDILYLDEEATRLKR
+79 RDLLYLDEEATRLKR
-94 QAAGKLVLPI
+94 EAAGKLVLPI

-123 ERLLALNRE
+123 ERLLALSRE
-132 ESSLDTIFLRLQ
+132 EHALDTVFLRLQ

-151 TREQLARL
+151 SEEQLARL
-159 LDTNQLSSVFAQAE
+159 LDTGQLAEVFTQAE
-173 IILKKIF
+173 SILGRVF
-180 ETGLIKLPEQ
+180 ETGLVKLPDQ
-190 DSGLLSSGAIEVW
+190 DSGLLSSGAVEL
-203 SWRGGKLVKEE
+203 WRWQGGKLVKEE
-214 TYLENVLTRRNIED
+214 TYVEEVLTRGNLEG
-228 WIEERFPEIPSLLLL
+228 WIENRFPEIPTGLVL
-243 PTFDL
+243 PTIDL

-255 NGFFDAEETGKSR
+255 NGFFDAEETEKSR
-268 QKAMEEVE
+268 QEAMEEVE

-288 VRRGDIIDAETAA
+288 VRRGDIVDAETAA

-311 TVNLT
+311 TVNLN
-316 SIAGNVLFLLVVFFF
+316 SIAGNVLFLLAVFLF
-331 SLLLF
+331 SLFLL
-336 QEKVIGTA
+336 QERVIGSA
-344 LKRNQVIFLAATV
+344 LKRNQIIFLAAAA

-362 AAGLLSR
+362 AGGLLSR

-378 FSVILPTAAISI
+378 VSVLLPTAAISI
-390 LITLIISTRAGIG
+390 LVTLIVSTRAGIG

-410 LVLPLAEWDPY
+410 LVLPVAKMDPY
-421 AFLFVLLTGAAGT
+421 AFLFVLLPGVAGA

-454 ALNIA
+454 ALNVA

-466 LQSAARGWLLPVL
+466 LQSGARGWLLPVL
-479 GWAFLNGFASSMISL
+479 GWGFLNGFVSSMISL
-494 GFLPILEHA
+494 GFLPILEHG

-546 AASAIGANALLARVG
+546 ATSAIGANALLARVG

-586 DDLKP
+586 DALKP

-616 EVQEIIS
+616 EVQEIIA

-634 YQRAVENGEKTNV
+634 YQRALENGEKTNV
-647 STDDYSYQGYRPSSK
+647 STDDYSYQGYRPSSR
-662 EAAVVMLADAVEAAT
+662 EAAVVMLADTVEAAT

-690 FVWDMIME
+690 FVWDIIME
-698 KFTSQELSGSQLT
+698 KFTIQELGDSQLT

>member
-1 MKQVKKNNSQDNGKS
+1 MKQIKKNN
-16 KTPLSTLRK
+16 TPFSILRK
-25 RLAADRF
+25 RLAADRL
-32 TGWALGI
+32 TWTILGI
-39 TFVAAVVIVLVTT
+39 TFVAAVAIVLVTT
-52 QFGSVLPMLKASDYQ
+52 QFGSVFSLLRVTDYQ
-67 VGSVAERDYVVE
+67 IGSVAERDYVVE
-79 RDILYLDEEATRLKR
+79 RDILYLDEEATRLKKE
-94 QAAGKLVLPI
+94 AAGKLVLPI

-114 RLQRFSEFR
+114 RFQRFSEFR
-123 ERLLALNRE
+123 ERLLALSRE
-132 ESSLDTIFLRLQ
+132 ENALDTIFLRLQ
-144 VDFPGIL
+144 VGFPGVL
-151 TREQLARL
+151 SKDQLARL
-159 LDTNQLSSVFAQAE
+159 LDTGQLSTVFTQAE
-173 IILKKIF
+173 IVLEQVF

-190 DSGLLSSGAIEVW
+190 DSGLLSSGAVEVW
-203 SWRGGKLVKEE
+203 RWRGGKLVKEE
-214 TYLENVLTRRNIED
+214 TYVEEVLTRNNLD
-228 WIEERFPEIPSLLLL
+228 GWIEERFPEIPARLL
-243 PTFDL
+243 PPTIDL

-255 NGFFDAEETGKSR
+255 NGFFDAEETEKSR

-288 VRRGDIIDAETAA
+288 VRRGDIVDAETAA

-311 TVNLT
+311 TVNLN
-316 SIAGNVLFLLVVFFF
+316 SIAGNVLFLLIVFLF
-331 SLLLF
+331 SLFLV
-336 QEKVIGTA
+336 QERVVGTS
-344 LKRNQVIFLAATV
+344 LKRNQIIFLAAAV

-369 FFTPREGIP
+369 FFTPHESIP
-378 FSVILPTAAISI
+378 VSVILPTAAVSI
-390 LITLIISTRAGIG
+390 LVTLIVSTRAGIS

-410 LVLPLAEWDPY
+410 LVLPLTAMDPY
-421 AFLFVLLTGAAGT
+421 AFLFVLLTGVAGSI
-434 AVVQRAERRIDL
+434 VVQRAERRIDL
-446 VKAGLYLS
+446 IKAGLYLS
-454 ALNIA
+454 ALNVA

-466 LQSAARGWLLPVL
+466 LQTGARGWLVPVL
-479 GWAFLNGFASSMISL
+479 AWGFLNGFASSMISL
-494 GFLPILEHA
+494 GFLPILEHG

-546 AASAIGANALLARVG
+546 ACSTIGANALLARVG

-571 QAEYFIENQTSYNKH
+571 QAQYFIENQTSYNKH

-647 STDDYSYQGYRPSSK
+647 SSDDYSYQGYRPSSK
-662 EAAVVMLADAVEAAT
+662 EAAVVMLADTVEAAT

-690 FVWDMIME
+690 FVWDIIME
-698 KFTSQELSGSQLT
+698 KFTSQELGNSQLT

-734 EYPKVKEAA
+734 EYPKIKEAA